1 MIDLLSYTLKY
12 QGNSLSQYKIVK
24 RSFKIDS
31 LLSST
36 GIIVYIFYHN
46 EKKNLLLYEGNNC
59 VIFLNYSL
67 NVHCLQSIVYQP

>member
-24 RSFKIDS
+24 RSFRIDS

-36 GIIVYIFYHN
+36 GIIINIFYHN
-46 EKKNLLLYEGNNC
+46 EKKNLAF
-59 VIFLNYSL
+59 V
-67 NVHCLQSIVYQP
+67 

>member
-12 QGNSLSQYKIVK
+12 QGNSLSQYKLVK
-24 RSFKIDS
+24 RRFRIDA

-36 GIIVYIFYHN
+36 GIIINILYHN
-46 EKKNLLLYEGNNC
+46 EKKNLLLYEGNTC

>member
-12 QGNSLSQYKIVK
+12 QGNSLSQYKLVK
-24 RSFKIDS
+24 RRFRIDA

-36 GIIVYIFYHN
+36 GIIINIFYHN
-46 EKKNLLLYEGNNC
+46 EKKNLLLYEGNTC

-67 NVHCLQSIVYQP
+67 NVHCLKSIVYQP